1 MSILKIKENP
11 KTFLADERSALN
23 MNSNMRGLRN
33 TKSYIKFRNKMD
45 KLKGIVR
52 NVSEQDD

>member
-1 MSILKIKENP
+1 MSILKIKENS
-11 KTFLADERSALN
+11 KTFLAEERSALN
-23 MNSNMRGLRN
+23 MYRNMRGLRN

-45 KLKGIVR
+45 KLKGIDR